1 MTDLKPLIDL
11 VQAALIPGLIY
22 GLKLLWDIRE
32 HLVKL
37 NGRVAT
43 CEALRLV
50 HTENDERQH
59 DQCEKRLET
68 VERKLMGAS

>member
-1 MTDLKPLIDL
+1 MPDLKPLIDL
-11 VQAALIPGLIY
+11 IQTALIPGLIY

-37 NGRVAT
+37 NGRVST

-50 HTENDERQH
+50 HIENDERQH

>member
-1 MTDLKPLIDL
+1 MPDPKPLIDL
-11 VQAALIPGLIY
+11 VQAVLIPGVIY

-32 HLVKL
+32 HLIKL
-37 NGRVAT
+37 NGRIAT

-50 HTENDERQH
+50 HEGNDERQH

-68 VERKLMGAS
+68 VERKLMGAP